1 MAPTAGRIV
10 VLIAR
15 FFNCD
20 RLEVGIC
27 PGVELVAIE
36 CNTLFSNA
44 DFSQVRPDCVLE
56 FFSAHTEVCGSLHC
70 SDEAGRKTLL
80 LKTVNIA
87 GILNRQKPSPD
98 AGAAID
104 ELDGELAAAEREAQA
119 IIERM
124 QKSGNVH

>member
-1 MAPTAGRIV
+1 MRDDQIV
-10 VLIAR
+10 RLQALTERLGEVVINEIDPHNWPGADKLPGDLTQQER
-15 FFNCD
+15 GD
-20 RLEVGIC
+20 RYWC
-27 PGVELVAIE
+27 KK
-36 CNTLFSNA
+36 NA
-44 DFSQVRPDCVLE
+44 
-56 FFSAHTEVCGSLHC
+56 AATM
-70 SDEAGRKTLL
+70 TLL